1 MAALC
6 YGYGGG
12 FRGITV
18 AQEASQKLA
27 GIELFEGLDEDELCR
42 LEARCAWQRYR
53 KGQRII
59 AYGSASQEVYFIVE
73 GAANIVN
80 VSLMGREVAFATV
93 KVGDVVGELSAI
105 DGEARSASVVAIEDT
120 LLAVLPS
127 DRFRELLQKRG
138 EISFRML
145 RRLAHMVRTGDQR
158 IMELTTLAASQRVY
172 AELLRMA
179 GPDGAVLD
187 RWVVHPLPPLREI
200 ASRVSTTRETVARA
214 MSQLYESG
222 LVRRKGR
229 TLYLQDREK
238 LEAFV
243 KSLQLDGQ

>member
-1 MAALC
+1 MLGLWGKISGDVAVDHEASRSLSGIALFAALD
-6 YGYGGG
+6 
-12 FRGITV
+12 
-18 AQEASQKLA
+18 EA
-27 GIELFEGLDEDELCR
+27 ELRR
-42 LEARCAWQRYR
+42 LESHCSWQHYR
-53 KGQRII
+53 KGQRIL
-59 AYGSASQEVYFIVE
+59 AYGSASHEVYFIVQ

-80 VSLMGREVAFATV
+80 FSLMGREVAFATV
-93 KVGDVVGELSAI
+93 KVGDVFGELSAI
-105 DGEARSASVVAIEDT
+105 DGEPRSASVVAIEDT

-127 DRFRELLQKRG
+127 DRFLELLQERG
-138 EISFRML
+138 EISFRLL
-145 RRLAHMVRTGDQR
+145 RRLARMVRTGDQR

-179 GPDGAVLD
+179 KPDAAVLD

-200 ASRVSTTRETVARA
+200 ASRVSTSRETVARA

-238 LEAFV
+238 LEEFV
-243 KSLQLDGQ
+243 SSLQLKGQ